1 VGEIAAR
8 RVAWSTFALSSALL
22 LAALVLEWLTRG
34 VSGSNGFGESGLGFV
49 FTILFA
55 LVFWTFPLASFV
67 IATRRPEN
75 PIGWLL
81 LAVGLGWS
89 LLSFSTGYGDYTLKL
104 HPGALP
110 AGEAVG
116 WIGEWAWAPPVAI
129 TGVFLLLLYP
139 RGRLLGPRWRWV
151 AYLCGIAVAACVL
164 CGAFKPGPMRDAG
177 FPHHLNP
184 FGIQPLE
191 PLFNVLQYAVL
202 VIPLATV
209 AAVVSLV
216 VRFRRADPVERL
228 QIKWLA
234 AAAGLSGLLYAAV
247 LLLGALLVPRG
258 HPEPAWLTNLQ
269 GLWFASLAL
278 IPVSVGVAVMRYRLF
293 EIDVIIRRTLIYA
306 GLVAVLAVIYL
317 GGVALMGALLRGLV
331 GSSGTLAV
339 TMSTLAVAGA
349 FHPLRRLI
357 QRTVDRRFYRA
368 GYDAQAAVDGF
379 NERLREQIDLDALC
393 AELQLV
399 VNGTV
404 QPTHASIWLRPGR
417 NEATV

>member
-8 RVAWSTFALSSALL
+8 RLAWSTFALSSALL
-22 LAALVLEWLTRG
+22 LAGLVLEWFTRD
-34 VSGSNGFGESGLGFV
+34 VSGSNGFGESGLEFI

-55 LVFWTFPLASFV
+55 LVFWTFPVASFV

-89 LLSFSTGYGDYTLKL
+89 LLSFSAAYGDYTLKL

-139 RGRLLGPRWRWV
+139 RGHLLGPRWRWV
-151 AYLCGIAVAACVL
+151 AYLCGVAVAACVL
-164 CGAFKPGPMRDAG
+164 VGAFKPGPMRDAG
-177 FPHHLNP
+177 FPHHRNP
-184 FGIQPLE
+184 FGVQPLE

-202 VIPLATV
+202 VIPLATI
-209 AAVVSLV
+209 AAVLSLV
-216 VRFRRADPVERL
+216 IRFRRADPVERL

-234 AAAGLSGLLYAAV
+234 AAAGLSGLLYAVV
-247 LLLGALLVPRG
+247 LLLAAVLVPRG
-258 HPEPAWLTNLQ
+258 HPEPGWLTNLQ
-269 GLWFASLAL
+269 GFWFASLAL
-278 IPVSVGVAVMRYRLF
+278 IPVSVAVAVMRYRLF

-306 GLVAVLAVIYL
+306 ALVAGLAMIYL
-317 GGVALMGALLRGLV
+317 GGVDLMGALLRGLV

-339 TMSTLAVAGA
+339 TVSTLAVAGA

-357 QRTVDRRFYRA
+357 QHAVDRRFYRA
-368 GYDAQAAVDGF
+368 KYDAERTLDTFAG
-379 NERLREQIDLDALC
+379 RLRDEVDLESVRADLLHAVR
-393 AELQLV
+393 E
-399 VNGTV
+399 TV
-404 QPTHASIWLRPGR
+404 QPAHASVWLRR
-417 NEATV
+417 